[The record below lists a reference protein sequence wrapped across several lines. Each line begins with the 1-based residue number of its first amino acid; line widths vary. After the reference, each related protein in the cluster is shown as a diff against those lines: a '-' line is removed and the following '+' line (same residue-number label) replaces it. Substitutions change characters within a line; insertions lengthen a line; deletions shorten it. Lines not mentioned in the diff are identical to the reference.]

1 MKVLTVLFSLCT
13 LMACGHSQDLPEGY
27 MQLTGS
33 TQVMAV
39 GTRSETVVFEDFQTG
54 NRYALV
60 GDLAHELVP
69 QYGMP
74 VSVTVVPTDEGWS
87 VDPDLQKMKL
97 IDYVILTS
105 EEDYYD
111 E

>member
-1 MKVLTVLFSLCT
+1 MKIPAVLFSLCIM
-13 LMACGHSQDLPEGY
+13 MACGHSQNLPEGY

-54 NRYALV
+54 DRYALV
-60 GDLAHELVP
+60 GDLAHELVS

-74 VSVTVVPTDEGWS
+74 VTVTVVPTDEGWS

-97 IDYVILTS
+97 IDYVILTTD
-105 EEDYYD
+105 EDYY